1 MRRILAI
8 LLCALLIGIM
18 PIVASAEET
27 ITEDVP
33 ITEET
38 TTETEA
44 PVKETVPEKTL
55 TEAIVEWVKANLGY
69 ISVIATSILIAFY
82 DRITR
87 GKLNKTLGT
96 VNNNSI
102 AIANN
107 SEGVIRTALARIEK
121 IAEDNEQFRADMNS
135 LLSEIRKSAE
145 EKQSLEAILA
155 HVETFLKSAKI
166 ATLELSNEVAELL
179 VLANIPV
186 SKKDELYAR
195 HTKAVHELEAVEEVM
210 ADERKEA

>member
-33 ITEET
+33 VTEET

-44 PVKETVPEKTL
+44 PVKETVPEKTF
-55 TEAIVEWVKANLGY
+55 TESIVEWVKANLGY

-145 EKQSLEAILA
+145 EKQSLEVIIA
-155 HVETFLKSAKI
+155 HVETFLKSAKL

-186 SKKDELYAR
+186 AKKDELYAR

-210 ADERKEA
+210 SDERKEA